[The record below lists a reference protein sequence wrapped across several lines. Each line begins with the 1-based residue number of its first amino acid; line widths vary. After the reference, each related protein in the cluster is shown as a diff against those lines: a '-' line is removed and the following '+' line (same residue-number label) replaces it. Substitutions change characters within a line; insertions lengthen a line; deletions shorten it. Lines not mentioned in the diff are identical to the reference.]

1 MENTKERI
9 IKYLEK
15 NKVSTEEISDIL
27 GKTGVIKG
35 VYPILDDQYVVG
47 EIQYVYAYNNSNWP
61 VHEQLRNLKPNR
73 ILFVDTIFVEDKYA
87 VFGELVSLFIMEK
100 KRARAIIVNGTMRD
114 LNGLKKRKYPIWCKG
129 ITPIGCFNVQPNM
142 NAEINR
148 QVKAGMDYYDGA
160 IAVCDSSGVVV
171 IPKSDINDEFITR
184 IDNMVEQ
191 ERIWFECVEQ
201 KGWNTYDTVCL
212 KKYKEQNG

>member
-1 MENTKERI
+1 METAKDKI
-9 IKYLEK
+9 IQYLEK
-15 NKVSTEEISDIL
+15 DKVSTEEIADIL

-35 VYPILDDQYVVG
+35 VYPIKDDQYVVG

-61 VHEQLRNLKPNR
+61 VHEQLIDLKPDR
-73 ILFVDTIFVEDKYA
+73 VLFVDTIFVDDEHA
-87 VFGELVSLFIMEK
+87 VFGELVSSFIMENK
-100 KRARAIIVNGTMRD
+100 KARAIIVNGTMRD
-114 LNGLKKRKYPIWCKG
+114 LDGLKKRKYPVWCKG
-129 ITPIGCFNVQPNM
+129 ITPIGCFNVQPNR

-148 QVKAGMDYYDGA
+148 QAKAGMDYYDGA
-160 IAVCDSSGVVV
+160 IAVCDASGVVV
-171 IPKSDINDEFITR
+171 IPKSEINDEFITKMN
-184 IDNMVEQ
+184 NMVEQ

>member
-1 MENTKERI
+1 METAKDKI
-9 IKYLEK
+9 IQYLEK
-15 NKVSTEEISDIL
+15 NKVSTEEIADIL

-35 VYPILDDQYVVG
+35 VYPIKDDQYVVG

-61 VHEQLRNLKPNR
+61 VHEQLIDLKPDR
-73 ILFVDTIFVEDKYA
+73 VLFVDTIFVDDEHA
-87 VFGELVSLFIMEK
+87 VFGELVSSFIMENK
-100 KRARAIIVNGTMRD
+100 KARAIIVNGTMRD
-114 LNGLKKRKYPIWCKG
+114 LDGLKKRKYPVWCKG
-129 ITPIGCFNVQPNM
+129 ITPIGCFNVQPNR

-148 QVKAGMDYYDGA
+148 QAKAGMDYYDGA
-160 IAVCDSSGVVV
+160 IAVCDASGVVV
-171 IPKSDINDEFITR
+171 IPKSEINDDFITR
-184 IDNMVEQ
+184 MDNMVEQ